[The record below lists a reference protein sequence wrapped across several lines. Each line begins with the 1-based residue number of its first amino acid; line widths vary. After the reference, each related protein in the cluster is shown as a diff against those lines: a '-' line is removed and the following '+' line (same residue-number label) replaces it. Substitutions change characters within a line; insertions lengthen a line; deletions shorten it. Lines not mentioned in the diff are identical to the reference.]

1 MCQLLG
7 MNCAQKTDFCFSFSG
22 FRLRGGVCG
31 KHSDGWGLCIYE
43 GRGLR
48 TFSDT
53 LPAAESPLAEMVSKY
68 PIKTLNMIS
77 HIRYATQGHKGD
89 LANVHPFSREL
100 WGIQFCFCHNGDV
113 PKFSSSLD
121 FLDHPVLGKSKE
133 ENRMFH
139 PVGDTD
145 SESLFC
151 AILNALRAE
160 YDSPPALPDLYK
172 SVQQFC
178 AEAIEGE
185 EETAILNFLLGK

>member
-1 MCQLLG
+1 
-7 MNCAQKTDFCFSFSG
+7 
-22 FRLRGGVCG
+22 
-31 KHSDGWGLCIYE
+31 
-43 GRGLR
+43 
-48 TFSDT
+48 
-53 LPAAESPLAEMVSKY
+53 
-68 PIKTLNMIS
+68 
-77 HIRYATQGHKGD
+77 
-89 LANVHPFSREL
+89 
-100 WGIQFCFCHNGDV
+100 
-113 PKFSSSLD
+113 
-121 FLDHPVLGKSKE
+121 
-133 ENRMFH
+133 MFH